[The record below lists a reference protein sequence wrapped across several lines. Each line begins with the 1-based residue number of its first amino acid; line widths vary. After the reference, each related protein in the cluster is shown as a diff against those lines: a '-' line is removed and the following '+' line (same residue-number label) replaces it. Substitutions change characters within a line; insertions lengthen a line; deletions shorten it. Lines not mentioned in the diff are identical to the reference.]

1 MSTKSLKDP
10 KALEREVVDLAAH
23 LDEAIKEEFF
33 GFLKKLRTEAARID
47 LKEKVA
53 LEAKRAAEVIIKEL
67 NPAESSGVSSDASG
81 STNADVPEVTDGG
94 RS

>member
-67 NPAESSGVSSDASG
+67 NPAEGSGVSSDASG
-81 STNADVPEVTDGG
+81 STNAADPEVTDGG

>member
-1 MSTKSLKDP
+1 MSTKSLKDA

-33 GFLKKLRTEAARID
+33 GFLKKLRTEAARIE

-67 NPAESSGVSSDASG
+67 NPTESSGVSSNTSG
-81 STNADVPEVTDGG
+81 TTKTAGPDVVDGG